1 MSGSDSDSDLQD
13 SHPTSF
19 EAEDAPSVSVAE
31 DILEY
36 DDDDDDDDD
45 DGDDDDAQV
54 MAAVVVDDEE
64 PEAVAAAVGTPVKR
78 SKKKRKSNEILGDN
92 FEAAQTARLML
103 LQSVHRLPLSISES
117 HTVRSFGR
125 LRVEKQE
132 DGPQFSSTS
141 ALYPVGFSCDRFEF
155 SPVHGRILK
164 LRCTILDGHQLQ
176 AKQRELNIPVYH
188 SKGPIFRI
196 MWGEGIDDDSESFEY
211 PYDPGTNSTCITSNG
226 NSKKDDTN
234 LYPEKGMRA
243 RVRYEHDQ
251 WYIGTIL
258 ECVAAGANYET
269 GVMTFEMRIA
279 YDDGSEEQVSY
290 PDPDISLHVPGTCF
304 GIS

>member
-19 EAEDAPSVSVAE
+19 EAEDAPSVSVVE
-31 DILEY
+31 DTM
-36 DDDDDDDDD
+36 DD
-45 DGDDDDAQV
+45 DGDDDEEEAQV

-64 PEAVAAAVGTPVKR
+64 PEAVAAAVGTPVKKN
-78 SKKKRKSNEILGDN
+78 KKKRKSNEISGDN
-92 FEAAQTARLML
+92 FVAAQAARLML

-176 AKQRELNIPVYH
+176 AKQRELNLPINP

-196 MWGEGIDDDSESFEY
+196 MWGEGIDEDSESFEY
-211 PYDPGTNSTCITSNG
+211 PYDPGTNSTCITYNG
-226 NSKKDDTN
+226 NSKKTDPN
-234 LYPEKGMRA
+234 LYPEEGMRA

-251 WYIGTIL
+251 WYTGTIL
-258 ECVAAGANYET
+258 ECIAAGSSDDT
-269 GVMTFEMRIA
+269 GIMSYEMRIA

-290 PDPDISLHVPGTCF
+290 PDPDISLHLPGTCF
-304 GIS
+304 RLTK